1 MFSII
6 QITLFALF
14 ALFYGS
20 TECSVKPKTREF
32 MKPRYIT
39 SYDKWGQGEVK
50 WDFPEIYCDDESRE
64 YFIETETETEG
75 DTETETETENKKT
88 IYEKYFTPFR
98 IKYAQGGLF
107 FSLKNAHKMGVFN
120 EKRRKNRIYCKI
132 NKNYIKEAYSSFIKL
147 SYKEF
152 IKLENL
158 AFEIQNLAVANV
170 KGETIEA
177 DLSLLLLALGLSF
190 MNDKNKMEKIAAMK
204 SLQQS
209 AEKVQILDKYKR
221 INRRTNMFF
230 IIFITILF
238 RNIRNAE

>member
-1 MFSII
+1 MLSII
-6 QITLFALF
+6 QIALF
-14 ALFYGS
+14 TLSALLFCGS
-20 TECSVKPKTREF
+20 TEGSVKPKTREF

-50 WDFPEIYCDDESRE
+50 WDFPEIYCDDESEE
-64 YFIETETETEG
+64 YFIETEREG
-75 DTETETETENKKT
+75 VTETETETKNKKT
-88 IYEKYFTPFR
+88 IYEKYF
-98 IKYAQGGLF
+98 
-107 FSLKNAHKMGVFN
+107 
-120 EKRRKNRIYCKI
+120 KNRIYCKI
-132 NKNYIKEAYSSFIKL
+132 NKNYIKEAYSSLIKL

-158 AFEIQNLAVANV
+158 AFEIQNLAIANV

-177 DLSLLLLALGLSF
+177 ELSLLLLALGLSF

-209 AEKVQILDKYKR
+209 AEKVQILDKYKK

>member
-1 MFSII
+1 MLSII
-6 QITLFALF
+6 QIALF
-14 ALFYGS
+14 TLSALLFCGS
-20 TECSVKPKTREF
+20 TKGSVKPKTREF

-50 WDFPEIYCDDESRE
+50 WDFPDIYCDDESEE
-64 YFIETETETEG
+64 YFIETER
-75 DTETETETENKKT
+75 ETETENKKT
-88 IYEKYFTPFR
+88 IYEKYF
-98 IKYAQGGLF
+98 
-107 FSLKNAHKMGVFN
+107 
-120 EKRRKNRIYCKI
+120 KNRIYCKI
-132 NKNYIKEAYSSFIKL
+132 NKNYIKEAYSSLIKI

-158 AFEIQNLAVANV
+158 AFEIQNLAIANV

-209 AEKVQILDKYKR
+209 AEKVQILDKYRK

-230 IIFITILF
+230 IVFITILF

>member
-1 MFSII
+1 MLSII
-6 QITLFALF
+6 QIALF
-14 ALFYGS
+14 TLSALLFCGS
-20 TECSVKPKTREF
+20 TEGSVKPKTREF

-50 WDFPEIYCDDESRE
+50 WDFPEIYCDDESEE
-64 YFIETETETEG
+64 YFIETEREG
-75 DTETETETENKKT
+75 VTETETETKNKKT
-88 IYEKYFTPFR
+88 IYEKYF
-98 IKYAQGGLF
+98 
-107 FSLKNAHKMGVFN
+107 
-120 EKRRKNRIYCKI
+120 KNRIYCKI
-132 NKNYIKEAYSSFIKL
+132 NKNYIKEAYSSLIKL

-158 AFEIQNLAVANV
+158 AFEIQNLAIANV

-209 AEKVQILDKYKR
+209 AEKVQILDKYKK

>member
-1 MFSII
+1 MLSII
-6 QITLFALF
+6 QIALF
-14 ALFYGS
+14 TLSALLFCGS
-20 TECSVKPKTREF
+20 TKGSVKPKTREF

-50 WDFPEIYCDDESRE
+50 WDFPDIYCDDESEE
-64 YFIETETETEG
+64 YFIETEREG
-75 DTETETETENKKT
+75 ETETENKKT

-98 IKYAQGGLF
+98 IKYAQGGLL
-107 FSLKNAHKMGVFN
+107 FSLKNTHFVGVFN
-120 EKRRKNRIYCKI
+120 EKRCKNRIYCKI
-132 NKNYIKEAYSSFIKL
+132 NKNYVKEAYSSLIKI

-158 AFEIQNLAVANV
+158 AFEIQNLAIANV

-209 AEKVQILDKYKR
+209 AEKVQILDKYRK

-230 IIFITILF
+230 IVFITILF